1 MRIYAAILIS
11 IAFLLAPMAQ
21 AAHIVSEAACEAV
34 HAPYEQSPVNG
45 GDIESHAHHAHGCG
59 ACHLHLVQKDAAP
72 FRIAAIGRG
81 QTITPFVEDLILRE
95 TGGPYRPPRV

>member
-21 AAHIVSEAACEAV
+21 AAHIVSESACEAV
-34 HAPYEQSPVNG
+34 HAPDQQSLVSG
-45 GDIESHAHHAHGCG
+45 GDVEPHAHHAHGCG
-59 ACHLHLVQKDAAP
+59 ACHLHLVQKDVSP
-72 FRIAAIGRG
+72 FHVAAIERG
-81 QTITPFVEDLILRE
+81 QAITPFVEDLIIRE